1 MKLRHILLVVAIS
14 SITAVASV
22 WGFNKLNPNNATVLQ
37 GQNGLPV
44 NYAGFF
50 DNDRGTGDPVDFS
63 KAASASVP
71 AVVHIKTKTKEK
83 QISSGGSRGR
93 NPFSDFFGEDFG
105 DVFGGG
111 PRVMPEQRASGSGV
125 IITEDGYIVTN
136 NHVIDQA
143 SEIKVTLN
151 NKKQYRERNHVES
164 AQYPARRD
172 SGW

>member
-63 KAASASVP
+63 KAA
-71 AVVHIKTKTKEK
+71 
-83 QISSGGSRGR
+83 
-93 NPFSDFFGEDFG
+93 
-105 DVFGGG
+105 
-111 PRVMPEQRASGSGV
+111 
-125 IITEDGYIVTN
+125 
-136 NHVIDQA
+136 
-143 SEIKVTLN
+143 
-151 NKKQYRERNHVES
+151 
-164 AQYPARRD
+164 
-172 SGW
+172 